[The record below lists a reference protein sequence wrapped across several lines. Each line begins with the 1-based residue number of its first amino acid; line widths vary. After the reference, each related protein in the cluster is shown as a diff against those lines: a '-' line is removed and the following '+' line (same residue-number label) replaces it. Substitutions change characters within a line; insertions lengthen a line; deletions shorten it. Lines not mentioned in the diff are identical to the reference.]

1 MKDRIARVRRR
12 EAARQAERGMTL
24 IEIMIV
30 IIIMAMIATGV
41 SLGVMKALESSRVDE
56 AHIGACTIRSAATL
70 YIARN
75 PNQCPT
81 MEDLARDSLDDEK
94 SILDPWEREYV
105 IECGE
110 KLRVYSTG
118 KDGNEE
124 LGCRK
129 QKKED

>member
-1 MKDRIARVRRR
+1 MQQKIANATRRQ
-12 EAARQAERGMTL
+12 AARQAQRGMTL

-56 AHIGACTIRSAATL
+56 AHMGACNVRSAATL
-70 YIARN
+70 FVARN
-75 PNQCPT
+75 PGQCPT
-81 MEDLARDSLDDEK
+81 MEDLARDFLDDEK
-94 SILDPWEREYV
+94 SVLDPWEREFV

-118 KDGNEE
+118 KEGNEE
-124 LGCRK
+124 LGC
-129 QKKED
+129 KKEKKE

>member
-1 MKDRIARVRRR
+1 MEIRTSKMRRR
-12 EAARQAERGMTL
+12 VASREAQRGMTL

-56 AHIGACTIRSAATL
+56 AHIGSCTIRSAATL
-70 YIARN
+70 FEARN
-75 PNQCPT
+75 PGKCPT
-81 MEDLARDSLDDEK
+81 MEDLARDYLDDEK
-94 SILDPWEREYV
+94 SVVDPWEREFV

-110 KLRVYSTG
+110 RLRVYSTG

-129 QKKED
+129 EKKE

>member
-1 MKDRIARVRRR
+1 MEDRMIRTRRNV
-12 EAARQAERGMTL
+12 AARQAQRGMTL

-41 SLGVMKALESSRVDE
+41 SLGVMKALESSREDE
-56 AHIGACTIRSAATL
+56 AHIGACTVRNAATL
-70 YIARN
+70 FMARN

-81 MEDLARDSLDDEK
+81 MEDLARDYLDDEK
-94 SILDPWEREYV
+94 SVVDPWEREFV

-124 LGCRK
+124 LGC
-129 QKKED
+129 KKEKKE